1 MNATTGLRV
10 EFDYVTRRRSFDALR
25 KLAGRRSG
33 GEPRATMTDES
44 LWRAF
49 PRGYV
54 GVWIEGDLAG
64 GILLWPLD
72 ARRAGDFLVGARRE
86 RDLSESDLVTVCNS
100 PRTVYYFAGLLV
112 APEWRGRG
120 IAAHLLAEAM
130 VRWHR
135 DLPWRPP
142 IRFVAMGASGEGLRF
157 IESFGMTLIRPG
169 EETADGL
176 PLYGRTFETL
186 SDVHAVVASARDAAD
201 RKGRLVDPIRGRPR
215 ET

>member
-1 MNATTGLRV
+1 MNATAGLRV
-10 EFDYVTRRRSFDALR
+10 EFDYLTRRHSFGALR
-25 KLAGRRSG
+25 ELARVASG
-33 GEPRATMTDES
+33 GTPRTTLTDES

-54 GVWIEGDLAG
+54 GVWIDGELVGC
-64 GILLWPLD
+64 ILLWPLD

-86 RDLSESDLVTVCNS
+86 RDLTEADLVAVCNS
-100 PRTVYYFAGLLV
+100 PRAVYYFSGLLI

-120 IAAHLLAEAM
+120 LAAHLLAEAL

-142 IRFVAMGASGEGLRF
+142 IRFAALGASREGLRF
-157 IESFGMTLIRPG
+157 IDRFGMTLVRPA

-176 PLYGRTFETL
+176 PLYGGIREL
-186 SDVHAVVASARDAAD
+186 DRPHRRAV
-201 RKGRLVDPIRGRPR
+201 PCRPA
-215 ET
+215 